1 MTGVMSD
8 ARRNGIQAYKGH
20 SKYVRGKKIKLD
32 IPQPDPEPQTEID
45 LTTPEEPGRSEP
57 AGE

>member
-1 MTGVMSD
+1 MSD

>member
-20 SKYVRGKKIKLD
+20 SKYIRGKKIKVD
-32 IPQPDPEPQTEID
+32 IPQPEPQQELD
-45 LTTPEEPGRSEP
+45 LTPEEPNRSEP